1 MDEWMRLPVT
11 QLKRLV
17 KSRAGRVA
25 ELQMEIKILEGL
37 IERKVRDGDLGGSPP
52 RKANPKNEEAKGQE
66 KGVKEEAEEEEK
78 PAKEPELNKDI
89 KPSSDHAFKEID

>member
-52 RKANPKNEEAKGQE
+52 RKANPKDKGPERREKENKAPNEG
-66 KGVKEEAEEEEK
+66 
-78 PAKEPELNKDI
+78 EPELKKDI
-89 KPSSDHAFKEID
+89 RPSSDHAFKEID

>member
-1 MDEWMRLPVT
+1 MEEWMRLPVT

-25 ELQMEIKILEGL
+25 ELQMEIKILEGV
-37 IERKVRDGDLGGSPP
+37 IERKVRDGDLGGNPP
-52 RKANPKNEEAKGQE
+52 RKTNPKGEKPEGQEKEVREEAK
-66 KGVKEEAEEEEK
+66 EE
-78 PAKEPELNKDI
+78 KEPELKKDI